1 MVEPIDQYRL
11 ETVEAYRAQVSNDWQ
26 KQLADSIYM
35 RLLISC
41 RKKEMEER

>member
-1 MVEPIDQYRL
+1 MEPIDQYRL
-11 ETVEAYRAQVSNDWQ
+11 ETVEAYRAQASSNWQ
-26 KQLADSIYM
+26 QQLADSIYM